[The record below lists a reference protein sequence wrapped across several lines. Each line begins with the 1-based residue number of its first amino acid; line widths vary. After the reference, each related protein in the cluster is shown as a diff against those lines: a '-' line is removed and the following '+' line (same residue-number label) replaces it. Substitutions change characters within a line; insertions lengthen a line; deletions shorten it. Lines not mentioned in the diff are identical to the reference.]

1 MCNTHHVPIQH
12 SHSVSYWWF
21 HMHEQMEPSPKPKL
35 GKLWITLEISVKWSP
50 FWALP
55 SSPQPLFQSI
65 SKHCLSAKQWNF
77 IKYGYKMQNLT
88 PLYDQT
94 MGTGTLCLPYFADIS
109 IVSTFWWPKLLPM
122 FIMILGGFFFF
133 FNKKRHQKWTKF
145 GLWNFISFNF
155 KWPFF
160 SLHLFNYLKNKINN
174 KIFDEK
180 VARIFSI
187 QNFIFFVTA
196 SLS

>member
-1 MCNTHHVPIQH
+1 
-12 SHSVSYWWF
+12 
-21 HMHEQMEPSPKPKL
+21 
-35 GKLWITLEISVKWSP
+35 
-50 FWALP
+50 
-55 SSPQPLFQSI
+55 
-65 SKHCLSAKQWNF
+65 
-77 IKYGYKMQNLT
+77 MQNLT

-133 FNKKRHQKWTKF
+133 LTKKGHQKWTKF